1 MNIIIGLRFFI
12 FVSVFNQV
20 VSFINSEDHDV
31 RNTNLDKLK
40 ATEKAAV
47 LSQNYGWILVPVD
60 LDRKKRSID
69 DNKGNLKRLSHSVH
83 VQSDIRYR

>member
-40 ATEKAAV
+40 ATEKAV

>member
-40 ATEKAAV
+40 ATEKAV
-47 LSQNYGWILVPVD
+47 LSQNYGWILVPVA